1 MPRGLEPFSPS
12 AQDRWD
18 VAKAAH
24 LLRRAGFGPLPSE
37 VAQAIQAGPD
47 GAVDTLFAFP
57 PALESVVEV
66 GEIRPAEARVEDMVG
81 TSPACSTAW
90 RGIRRCSAT

>member
-24 LLRRAGFGPLPSE
+24 LLRRAGFGPLTSE

-47 GAVDTLFAFP
+47 GAVDAIFAFP
-57 PALESVVEV
+57 PAPESVVEY
-66 GEIRPAEARVEDMVG
+66 GEIRPAEVGGEEVVGGRRLARDIAEE
-81 TSPACSTAW
+81 S
-90 RGIRRCSAT
+90 RGVRVV